1 MSTPKQEVVRILSE
15 DKKKVSEQAVL
26 GERFPYTLHRI
37 IEAGINAIVE
47 AKDTR

>member
-1 MSTPKQEVVRILSE
+1 MLRLVLETEVCRILSE

-37 IEAGINAIVE
+37 IEKGLKE
-47 AKDTR
+47 K